1 MRSPAVEQG
10 RSPEQCKEKLYD
22 FLEAEW
28 YKKQDRKNL
37 QTASSQKSSYAPLS
51 RESRSSMQRIRV
63 KKKSVERV
71 QPEIKRTL
79 IQEPIQEEEEEDPR
93 VLELPIYNSK
103 EFKVTLLQEND
114 PEVVARFKDERDS
127 EDTQKL
133 LD

>member
-1 MRSPAVEQG
+1 M
-10 RSPEQCKEKLYD
+10 
-22 FLEAEW
+22 
-28 YKKQDRKNL
+28 
-37 QTASSQKSSYAPLS
+37 
-51 RESRSSMQRIRV
+51 

-71 QPEIKRTL
+71 QPEVKRTL

>member
-1 MRSPAVEQG
+1 
-10 RSPEQCKEKLYD
+10 
-22 FLEAEW
+22 
-28 YKKQDRKNL
+28 
-37 QTASSQKSSYAPLS
+37 
-51 RESRSSMQRIRV
+51 MQRIRV

-71 QPEIKRTL
+71 QPEVKRTL